1 MANTK
6 FDFDKPEQISAAIE
20 VLEKAYGIYTK
31 GKKNKIE
38 AVEEAVRPFRTKGI
52 LPTDD
57 TLVDALTVI
66 DKQMKAGELRKD
78 GERKSSRNHVIN
90 EALKRLGIKPEP
102 EAPAEEQCAGQ
113 ISMDELQPAE
123 DQKPEMS
130 DTVKL
135 MRFLAGKFDELEK
148 KREADELAINIQIKG
163 VMQRID
169 RMTDYL
175 AQILRKMDG

>member
-1 MANTK
+1 MKKLDVNQELCRKVQIMLAGAKAKEVAGLLGISETTISRIKAAGFSAEQYEKNTAARK
-6 FDFDKPEQISAAIE
+6 AEEKKPEV
-20 VLEKAYGIYTK
+20 VLK
-31 GKKNKIE
+31 
-38 AVEEAVRPFRTKGI
+38 PF
-52 LPTDD
+52 PMD
-57 TLVDALTVI
+57 
-66 DKQMKAGELRKD
+66 
-78 GERKSSRNHVIN
+78 
-90 EALKRLGIKPEP
+90 PP
-102 EAPAEEQCAGQ
+102 PAEEQCAGQ

>member
-1 MANTK
+1 MKKEKTKITQELCRKVQIMLAGAKAKEVAGLLGISETTVSRIKAAGFSAEQYEKNTAARK
-6 FDFDKPEQISAAIE
+6 AEEKKPEV
-20 VLEKAYGIYTK
+20 VLK
-31 GKKNKIE
+31 
-38 AVEEAVRPFRTKGI
+38 PF
-52 LPTDD
+52 
-57 TLVDALTVI
+57 
-66 DKQMKAGELRKD
+66 QMD
-78 GERKSSRNHVIN
+78 
-90 EALKRLGIKPEP
+90 PP
-102 EAPAEEQCAGQ
+102 PAEEQCAGQ

-135 MRFLAGKFDELEK
+135 MRFLAGKFDELDK

-169 RMTDYL
+169 RVTDYL